1 MTAPPAAA
9 GTAAA
14 RTGLPSLSC
23 VVLTMGDR
31 PAEVARALRTVRHQ
45 TGDPVEIVVVGNGVE
60 VEGLPEGVASLAL
73 PQNVGIP
80 AGRNAGYVATS
91 GDLVFFLDD
100 DGWLP
105 DSGTAQRIRE
115 QFAADARLGILQLR
129 ILDPETGRTQ
139 RRHVPRLRASDP
151 ERSSDVTTFLG
162 GGSVVRR
169 AVLDQV
175 GPLPGDFFFAHEETD
190 LAWRALDAG
199 WRIRYDAGATM
210 CHPTT
215 PPSRHAVYY
224 RMNAR
229 NRVWLARRNLPLPL
243 VPVYLGVWA
252 ALTVARVHD
261 RASLLVWARGFL
273 EGWRTDPGPRR
284 PMSWATV
291 LRMTRLGRP
300 PVI

>member
-1 MTAPPAAA
+1 M
-9 GTAAA
+9 
-14 RTGLPSLSC
+14 
-23 VVLTMGDR
+23 
-31 PAEVARALRTVRHQ
+31 
-45 TGDPVEIVVVGNGVE
+45 
-60 VEGLPEGVASLAL
+60 
-73 PQNVGIP
+73 
-80 AGRNAGYVATS
+80 
-91 GDLVFFLDD
+91 
-100 DGWLP
+100 
-105 DSGTAQRIRE
+105 
-115 QFAADARLGILQLR
+115 
-129 ILDPETGRTQ
+129 
-139 RRHVPRLRASDP
+139 PRLRASDP

-169 AVLDQV
+169 AVLDEV

-199 WRIRYDAGATM
+199 WRIRYDAGARCATRRRRP
-210 CHPTT
+210 H
-215 PPSRHAVYY
+215 RHAVYF

-243 VPVYLGVWA
+243 VPVYLGVWI

-261 RASLLVWARGFL
+261 RASLLRVGQGASWRGGAPTPARAG
-273 EGWRTDPGPRR
+273 

>member
-1 MTAPPAAA
+1 MTARD
-9 GTAAA
+9 GAAA
-14 RTGLPSLSC
+14 RLPSLSC

-31 PAEVARALRTVRHQ
+31 PADVARALQTLRDQ
-45 TGDPVEIVVVGNGVE
+45 TGDPIETVVVGNGVQ
-60 VEGLPEGVASLAL
+60 VEGLPEGVATLTL
-73 PQNVGIP
+73 PENVGIP
-80 AGRNAGYVATS
+80 AGRNAGYAATT

-105 DSGTAQRIRE
+105 HPGDGAAGPRAVRRRP
-115 QFAADARLGILQLR
+115 AAGHPHAAHPRPRDRADAAPARAAAAGLR
-129 ILDPETGRTQ
+129 PG
-139 RRHVPRLRASDP
+139 
-151 ERSSDVTTFLG
+151 RSSDVTTFLG

-199 WRIRYDAGATM
+199 WRIRYDAGSAM

-215 PPSRHAVYY
+215 PPSRHAVYF
-224 RMNAR
+224 RINAR

-243 VPVYLGVWA
+243 VPVYLGVWT

-261 RASLLVWARGFL
+261 RASLLVWCRGFV
-273 EGWRTDPGPRR
+273 EGWRSDPGPRR
-284 PMSWATV
+284 PMSWSTV